1 MNWSKETVNGKKV
14 GFIGIKSFA
23 TTTRDD
29 VVTAME
35 NIEKGDDLDCIV
47 MDMRNNGGGLL
58 QGAIQVAN
66 LFLPPGKIVVYEVG
80 KDGNPQ
86 AQMTLPDAIPS
97 ADPHLPDLKTK
108 MYILV
113 NSNTASAAEVLAGC
127 FKDQGRGVLVG
138 EQTFGKGVIQN
149 LQELQDGSG
158 VAITIARYET
168 PNHNNINKIG
178 IPVDKKVDFAAGES
192 AEECA
197 KKFI

>member
-1 MNWSKETVNGKKV
+1 MVS
-14 GFIGIKSFA
+14 
-23 TTTRDD
+23 
-29 VVTAME
+29 VV
-35 NIEKGDDLDCIV
+35 LF
-47 MDMRNNGGGLL
+47 GL
-58 QGAIQVAN
+58 
-66 LFLPPGKIVVYEVG
+66 
-80 KDGNPQ
+80 
-86 AQMTLPDAIPS
+86 
-97 ADPHLPDLKTK
+97 TK
-108 MYILV
+108 
-113 NSNTASAAEVLAGC
+113 
-127 FKDQGRGVLVG
+127 GRGVLVG